1 LGESSMRD
9 NHAINPDTIAITLQ
23 EAYNALLSPLA
34 ERAQEAAV
42 LAAEQTRGR
51 ISGGLPMLHLLPP
64 QAHTLHLLA
73 RLPASRVRS
82 VTFSKDPYLGPYI
95 LVEAEMSASEAL
107 ELWEKLVEEH
117 YQQLKTPIFV
127 AWSGGL
133 DISPA
138 ELGRRLGRLLAKMRV
153 SPLTLSH
160 PVDAVEELKRE
171 W

>member
-1 LGESSMRD
+1 MRD

-23 EAYNALLSPLA
+23 EACNALLSPLA

-95 LVEAEMSASEAL
+95 LVEAEMRASEAL

-127 AWSGGL
+127 VWSGGL
-133 DISPA
+133 DLSPA
-138 ELGRRLGRLLAKMRV
+138 QLGHRLGKLLAKMHV